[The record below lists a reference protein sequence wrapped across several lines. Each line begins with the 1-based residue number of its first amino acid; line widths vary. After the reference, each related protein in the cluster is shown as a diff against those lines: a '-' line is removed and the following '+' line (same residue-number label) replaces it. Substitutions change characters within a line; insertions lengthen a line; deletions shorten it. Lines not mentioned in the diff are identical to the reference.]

1 MQKNANMH
9 YITHE
14 SCTLLPF
21 QTEQGLQSLI
31 DFCNFI
37 NPQVF
42 FRSLAA
48 HLRTL
53 QQLSVRIPDSAS
65 SGWETEVPEVERQV
79 SSVVQQAQAVGTV
92 LHSALQVWDRGNQEI
107 MRNDTSTVFMYGKLH
122 QPRRIGDLW
131 INERTNGNWQ
141 IEWPIWPIAAFN
153 IFFS

>member
-14 SCTLLPF
+14 SCTL
-21 QTEQGLQSLI
+21 EYHRVSLI

-42 FRSLAA
+42 FQSLAA

-65 SGWETEVPEVERQV
+65 SGWETEVSEVERQV
-79 SSVVQQAQAVGTV
+79 SSVLQQAQAVGTV
-92 LHSALQVWDRGNQEI
+92 LHSALQV
-107 MRNDTSTVFMYGKLH
+107 
-122 QPRRIGDLW
+122 
-131 INERTNGNWQ
+131 
-141 IEWPIWPIAAFN
+141 
-153 IFFS
+153 